1 MLGQFFLAPH
11 LETRA
16 YAWAGLVAFLLHHL
30 LAAWVS
36 AQLNS
41 WYGTFYDVLGMH
53 LEEESGEA
61 SEETS
66 GENAWA
72 EARDEVNQL
81 LMKFL
86 LVVAPMVIAHPISG
100 YIRGRWLL
108 LWRLT
113 LIDDYIRRWK
123 PECSIEGASQRIHE
137 DTSRLSSG
145 VENGVSKILSAVMKL
160 VVFLPILGR
169 MDPGLVNVA
178 AGVALGGLVMS
189 VLVGHPLVK
198 LEVNNQVVE
207 AEIRRRLVLL
217 ETHPADNGH
226 SFVITID
233 ALRANYKKLYLAL
246 AFFNYWTISF
256 SQWTVLLPYML
267 VSNKIFAQN
276 VADRIT
282 LGELQQ
288 CTHAFSSVFDAFSV
302 IGDSWAE
309 VNSFRATVRRLLR
322 FESLLATTT
331 SRSCQAS
338 RTDGVEI
345 EMRLADAAPAMTV
358 VEDEEVTPEK
368 LEVVDRS
375 KIR

>member
-1 MLGQFFLAPH
+1 MLTQFFLAPNFK
-11 LETRA
+11 TRV

-36 AQLNS
+36 AQLND
-41 WYGTFYDVLGMH
+41 WFLRFYDLLGEH
-53 LEEESGEA
+53 LEESSGE
-61 SEETS
+61 
-66 GENAWA
+66 AWA

-81 LMKFL
+81 LMQFL
-86 LVVAPMVIAHPISG
+86 MVVAPMVVAHPISG

-137 DTSRLSSG
+137 DTSRLASG
-145 VENGVSKILSAVMKL
+145 VETGVSKILAAVMKL

-169 MDPGLVNVA
+169 LDAGLVNVA
-178 AGVALGGLVMS
+178 AWVALGGLVVS
-189 VLVGHPLVK
+189 VLVGYPLVK
-198 LEVNNQVVE
+198 LEVNNQVME

-226 SFVITID
+226 SFVITIN
-233 ALRANYKKLYLAL
+233 ALRDNYKKLYLAL
-246 AFFNYWTISF
+246 AFFNYWSISF

-276 VADRIT
+276 IADRIT
-282 LGELQQ
+282 FGQLQQ
-288 CTHAFSSVFDAFSV
+288 CTHAFGSVFDAFSV

-309 VNSFRATVRRLLR
+309 VNSFRATVRRLWR

-331 SRSCQAS
+331 VRSCRAS
-338 RTDGVEI
+338 RIDGEEI

-358 VEDEEVTPEK
+358 IEDQEVT
-368 LEVVDRS
+368 VD
-375 KIR
+375 KI